1 MTIVCIEGI
10 DDTGWT
16 NKMTN
21 KRDTKIEDRLVV
33 DRGNNDVVIEL
44 ENSNGRINII
54 NYLMAMIND

>member
-1 MTIVCIEGI
+1 
-10 DDTGWT
+10 
-16 NKMTN
+16 MTN